1 MTVKEKEGRQVD
13 LFADWWLP
21 TRPYAASRDLSLGVQ
36 QMSREKALTMPHVQT
51 NAPSMV
57 NTITIDVDHDDSVFR
72 ALHDRKGWR
81 PSWVA
86 ENPVNGHAHVAYV
99 IHEPVTTTEFS
110 RRKPLYFL
118 NDVGEGLRRSLDGD
132 VGYSGFMTKSPVHED
147 WKTYWGP
154 EEAYELGELAEF
166 LRESGFMPP
175 FGWHKRIKHEPVGL
189 GRNCTLFETVRQWAY
204 PEINNHWGDPE
215 GLANAIEVAAL
226 QMNVDLFTDNPLPS
240 PEVMQIARS
249 VSRWIVRK
257 SKMWRD
263 GQAAS
268 DARFSARQS
277 KRGTKGGLRS
287 GEARR
292 KEKEVWMQEALGI
305 IEGSG

>member
-1 MTVKEKEGRQVD
+1 
-13 LFADWWLP
+13 
-21 TRPYAASRDLSLGVQ
+21 
-36 QMSREKALTMPHVQT
+36 
-51 NAPSMV
+51 
-57 NTITIDVDHDDSVFR
+57 
-72 ALHDRKGWR
+72 
-81 PSWVA
+81 
-86 ENPVNGHAHVAYV
+86 
-99 IHEPVTTTEFS
+99 
-110 RRKPLYFL
+110 
-118 NDVGEGLRRSLDGD
+118 
-132 VGYSGFMTKSPVHED
+132 
-147 WKTYWGP
+147 
-154 EEAYELGELAEF
+154 
-166 LRESGFMPP
+166 MPP

-268 DARFSARQS
+268 DARFSARQANRAHRSAEKRRAKS
-277 KRGTKGGLRS
+277 KDAQQLLWEMVGN
-287 GEARR
+287 EN
-292 KEKEVWMQEALGI
+292 V
-305 IEGSG
+305 